1 MREEPDMTIAAV
13 LARKG
18 GQVISVPKGSSVRAA
33 VAALA
38 GNRIGALPIL
48 DPQGR
53 VAGILSERDIVAC
66 FASRG
71 ERVLELSVD
80 LLMTSPPIT
89 VERDA
94 AVISALSLMSARR
107 IRHLPVVEGER
118 LVGFVSIGDL
128 VAHRV
133 RHIENEA
140 EAMRA
145 NIQGS

>member
-1 MREEPDMTIAAV
+1 MTIAAV

-18 GQVISVPKGSSVRAA
+18 GQVISVPMGSSVRTA

-38 GNRIGALPIL
+38 GNGIGALPIL
-48 DPQGR
+48 DGDGR

-66 FASRG
+66 LASRG

-80 LLMTSPPIT
+80 LLMTTPPIT
-89 VERDA
+89 VTPDA
-94 AVISALSLMSARR
+94 PVISALSLMSARR

-133 RHIENEA
+133 RHIESEA

-145 NIQGS
+145 YIQGC